1 MSNNT
6 LKEAILWAES
16 AIEIPTEKH
25 KSTQIGVHLEEFTE
39 FLSELD
45 VTDAVMKA
53 CLYTAKHYLERV
65 AHHFKEVGDVSIKN
79 PILALDALCDNIQT
93 AACVA
98 HTHGYDLEGAMQE
111 VVNSNFSK
119 YVDRIPIFDENMKIK
134 KGPNYYK
141 PNLEP
146 FI

>member
-16 AIEIPTEKH
+16 AIEIPSEKH

-45 VTDAVMKA
+45 VTEPIMKA
-53 CLYTAKHYLERV
+53 YLYSAKHYLEQV
-65 AHHFKEVGDVSIKN
+65 AHHFKRVGDVSIKN